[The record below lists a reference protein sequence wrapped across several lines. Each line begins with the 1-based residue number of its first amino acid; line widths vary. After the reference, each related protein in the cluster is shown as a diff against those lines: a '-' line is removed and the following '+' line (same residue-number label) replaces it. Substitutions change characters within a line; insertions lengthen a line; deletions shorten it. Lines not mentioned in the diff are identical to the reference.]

1 MISGQEIY
9 GSFDG
14 DQQPVRYCYIR
25 FGTQHMNT
33 YNPRNNKR
41 LRIFGM
47 HRVVAHSVVA
57 ELFY

>member
-47 HRVVAHSVVA
+47 HRVVALSVA
-57 ELFY
+57 A